1 LLLDEDPGV
10 FRRAKRWAFGKS
22 EETKNKEK
30 IQAKCQRDARD
41 RDVNGFREQVQRGNE
56 MQHAQAL
63 KVLEQARDFAKMRQ
77 KALDE
82 TSEKFREISE
92 NLLASST
99 SLENANRLLGQL
111 GHEKL
116 DLVST
121 VQITSFV

>member
-1 LLLDEDPGV
+1 
-10 FRRAKRWAFGKS
+10 
-22 EETKNKEK
+22 
-30 IQAKCQRDARD
+30 
-41 RDVNGFREQVQRGNE
+41 